1 VQALIEITTIRA
13 LLITIEILIIIN
25 LTLMVDTHT
34 ILAIEILDMGD
45 MGNLCTELDKM
56 VTPPAFILL
65 GMDIITRA
73 SEVDTTVVVIIAGK
87 VN

>member
-45 MGNLCTELDKM
+45 KGNLCTELDKM